1 MNLALIGPSGVG
13 KGTHAANLCAR
24 FDLHHIATGELF
36 REHLNS
42 RTALGLLA
50 RRYMEQG
57 ELVPDEVVDAMIEEW
72 CEQHPPWQGILF
84 DGFPRTVEQARFLDH
99 LLQRF
104 NLPLDAVIYL
114 RASDAEITRRLS
126 GRLICSQ
133 CNAPWHHTLHPPQVA
148 GLCDLCHG
156 TLRPRPDD
164 TPTLVEHRLRVFH
177 RTTGPLLEHYVDGG
191 HLAIISGEGT
201 SAEVGGRLTE
211 FVAALEDG
219 HAPFAT
225 RAQAAGIIA
234 TERLSQLPAHLARPS
249 LDVVLLGG
257 PGSGK
262 GTQAER
268 LCAEL
273 KIPHLATGDLFRE
286 NLKHNT
292 ELGRLARTY
301 MDRGELVPDDVTEAM
316 VEERLSRPDTHAG
329 FVLDGFPRTLPQATA
344 LMEMAARLNR
354 RIAYVVHIRVSDE
367 SIIRRLSGRMI
378 CRECQSPYHL
388 EFKPPR
394 KAGVC
399 DACGGALY
407 QRADDNP
414 NTIRARLATFHAQT
428 EPLISYYR
436 RAGLLHE
443 VEGEGA
449 LAEITARCLAVVRG
463 GSVPGSIA

>member
-156 TLRPRPDD
+156 TLR
-164 TPTLVEHRLRVFH
+164 E
-177 RTTGPLLEHYVDGG
+177 
-191 HLAIISGEGT
+191 
-201 SAEVGGRLTE
+201 
-211 FVAALEDG
+211 
-219 HAPFAT
+219 
-225 RAQAAGIIA
+225 QIA
-234 TERLSQLPAHLARPS
+234 
-249 LDVVLLGG
+249 D
-257 PGSGK
+257 
-262 GTQAER
+262 
-268 LCAEL
+268 
-273 KIPHLATGDLFRE
+273 
-286 NLKHNT
+286 
-292 ELGRLARTY
+292 
-301 MDRGELVPDDVTEAM
+301 
-316 VEERLSRPDTHAG
+316 
-329 FVLDGFPRTLPQATA
+329 
-344 LMEMAARLNR
+344 
-354 RIAYVVHIRVSDE
+354 
-367 SIIRRLSGRMI
+367 
-378 CRECQSPYHL
+378 
-388 EFKPPR
+388 
-394 KAGVC
+394 
-399 DACGGALY
+399 
-407 QRADDNP
+407 
-414 NTIRARLATFHAQT
+414 
-428 EPLISYYR
+428 
-436 RAGLLHE
+436 
-443 VEGEGA
+443 
-449 LAEITARCLAVVRG
+449 ARCPARRDQG
-463 GSVPGSIA
+463 HDARDGDA